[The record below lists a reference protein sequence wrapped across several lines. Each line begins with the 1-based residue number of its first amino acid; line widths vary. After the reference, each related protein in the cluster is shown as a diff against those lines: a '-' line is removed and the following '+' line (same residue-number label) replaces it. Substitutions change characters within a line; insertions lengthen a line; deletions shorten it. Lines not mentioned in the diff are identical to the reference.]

1 MKNIFIKTDESLILS
16 QLYKDKDKV
25 SLSEILD
32 LLEDLQMENDK
43 LKEEIKDLNN
53 DLEENYRSIPLEE
66 QYGIS
71 DRDFI

>member
-1 MKNIFIKTDESLILS
+1 MENIFIKTDESLILN

-25 SLSEILD
+25 PLSEILD
-32 LLEDLQMENDK
+32 LLEDLQTENEK
-43 LKEEIKDLNN
+43 LKEQLEDLNN
-53 DLEENYRSIPLEE
+53 DLEENYKPIPLSE